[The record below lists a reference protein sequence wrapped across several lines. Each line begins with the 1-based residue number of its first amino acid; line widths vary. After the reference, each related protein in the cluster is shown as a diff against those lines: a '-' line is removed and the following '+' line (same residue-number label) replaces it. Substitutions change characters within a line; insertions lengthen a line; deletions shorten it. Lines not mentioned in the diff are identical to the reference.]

1 MATLRVLQEAGD
13 GVDAEKQMSLVE
25 HLEDLRRAL
34 IVSLAA
40 WAAASV
46 GAFFFWRRVLDFL
59 VARGGLQ
66 HTFFTTPTGAFLL
79 GIKLAI
85 ALGFVA
91 AFPVIAQRAWWFVS
105 PGLHRQERRLVL
117 PLFLATVLFFG
128 MGLGVALFALPLF
141 VHILTGFAPAD
152 LTYLPLVD
160 DYLGF
165 ALLLVVAFGLV
176 FELPVVLYVLGRLG
190 IVSSRWLYRHRV
202 AWVLGLAVLANFLT
216 PGADPVTPLLMF
228 VPLYVFW
235 EATALLLK
243 LTGR

>member
-1 MATLRVLQEAGD
+1 MATLRVLQAAEDEAS
-13 GVDAEKQMSLVE
+13 MSLVE

-34 IVSLAA
+34 IVSLVA
-40 WAAASV
+40 WGAASV
-46 GAFFFWRRVLDFL
+46 AAFFFWRQAVEFL
-59 VARGGLQ
+59 VVRGGLQ
-66 HTFFTTPTGAFLL
+66 RTFFTTPTGAFLL
-79 GIKLAI
+79 GVKLAV
-85 ALGFVA
+85 AMGFAA
-91 AFPVIAQRAWWFVS
+91 AFPVIANRAWWFVG
-105 PGLHRQERRLVL
+105 PGLRREERRLVL
-117 PLFLATVLFFG
+117 PLSLATVVFFG
-128 MGLGVALFALPLF
+128 LGLGVALFALPLF
-141 VHILTGFAPAD
+141 VHILTGFAPPD

-190 IVSSRWLYRHRV
+190 IVSSSWLYRHRV
-202 AWVLGLAVLANFLT
+202 AWVLGLAVVANFLT

-235 EATALLLK
+235 EGTALLLK